1 MENIAYIKTLF
12 VTTVTDH
19 LIIKTLASIAFTIG
33 TFLFAG
39 LSTKALV
46 ALLVLIVIDYV
57 VAIWHAK
64 QNNEL
69 ISSKLSLKT
78 PIKMLVYY
86 TMIASGHMVEY
97 GLPEPMQY
105 LDDTMLTFLLV
116 TELIS
121 ILKHFGNL
129 GYKTPSK
136 LINNLKEQIGEKDVV
151 ESK

>member
-1 MENIAYIKTLF
+1 MENVAYIKTLLATIF
-12 VTTVTDH
+12 TEHIT
-19 LIIKTLASIAFTIG
+19 IKTLVSVVFTIG

-39 LSTKALV
+39 LSTKALI
-46 ALLVLIVIDYV
+46 ALLVLIIIDYV

-64 QNNEL
+64 QNKEL

-105 LDDTMLTFLLV
+105 LDDTILTFLLV
-116 TELIS
+116 TELLS
-121 ILKHFGNL
+121 IMKHFGNL
-129 GYKTPSK
+129 GYKTPNK

-151 ESK
+151 QIK

>member
-1 MENIAYIKTLF
+1 MENVAYIKTLL
-12 VTTVTDH
+12 VTIFTEHIT
-19 LIIKTLASIAFTIG
+19 IKTLVSVVFAIG

-39 LSTKALV
+39 LSTKALI
-46 ALLVLIVIDYV
+46 ALLVLIIIDYI

-69 ISSKLSLKT
+69 ISAKLSLKT

-116 TELIS
+116 TELLS
-121 ILKHFGNL
+121 ILKHFGDL

-136 LINNLKEQIGEKDVV
+136 LINNLKEQIGEKEIV

>member
-1 MENIAYIKTLF
+1 MENVAYIKTLL
-12 VTTVTDH
+12 VTIFTEHIT
-19 LIIKTLASIAFTIG
+19 IKTLVSAVFTVG

-39 LSTKALV
+39 LSTKALI
-46 ALLVLIVIDYV
+46 ALLVLIIIDYI

-121 ILKHFGNL
+121 ILKHFGDL

>member
-19 LIIKTLASIAFTIG
+19 LTIKTLASIAFTIG

-97 GLPEPMQY
+97 GIPEPMQY

>member
-97 GLPEPMQY
+97 GIPEPMQY

>member
-1 MENIAYIKTLF
+1 MENLTYAKTLIA
-12 VTTVTDH
+12 TTILDH
-19 LIIKTLASIAFTIG
+19 FSLKTLGSVLFVIG
-33 TFLFAG
+33 SFLFAG
-39 LSTKALV
+39 LSTKALIG
-46 ALLVLIVIDYV
+46 LVLLIVVDYV
-57 VAIWHAK
+57 TAIAHAWRIG
-64 QNNEL
+64 EL
-69 ISSKLSLKT
+69 ISSKMSLKT
-78 PIKMLVYY
+78 PVKLLVYFI
-86 TMIASGHMVEY
+86 MIASGHMVEY
-97 GLPEPMQY
+97 GIPEPMQY